1 MPVLLHTGVWATI
14 QRRMTQRTHRAAA
27 AHKQSNGTRQRLRL
41 LQRKKYRNCLILANN
56 RLRLL
61 PALQKNLDGG
71 RNQRRARGGLRKDTE
86 AALSRLAYR
95 LGPKDGRKTQIC
107 THR

>member
-27 AHKQSNGTRQRLRL
+27 THKQSNGTRQRLRL

-71 RNQRRARGGLRKDTE
+71 RNQRQQVAPLIIPN
-86 AALSRLAYR
+86 ANLAYLELKR
-95 LGPKDGRKTQIC
+95 RPGWKIR
-107 THR
+107 R